1 MDCRKTVL
9 DMVWPLFFLSPDRNR
24 SMARLGW
31 MLFLGGVLGVVLPAL
46 RPGMSPLRYWF
57 GAHSLLVSISLLIL
71 GIVFVV
77 APRDK

>member
-1 MDCRKTVL
+1 VM
-9 DMVWPLFFLSPDRNR
+9 
-24 SMARLGW
+24 
-31 MLFLGGVLGVVLPAL
+31 GVVLPAL